1 MTLDPLTL
9 NTPVMPKDRLGIGIV
24 GSGFVAGFHLR
35 ALVSVRDAD
44 VCAIASPTREHT
56 EAAAAQAKQLG
67 VGDPAVC
74 STVAEL
80 AHDPMVDA
88 IWICA
93 PNDTRVAIV
102 EEIADSVSE
111 GAQLIGVACE
121 KPLLV

>member
-1 MTLDPLTL
+1 MA
-9 NTPVMPKDRLGIGIV
+9 KDRLGIGFV
-24 GSGFVAGFHLR
+24 GSGFVTGFHLQ

-44 VCAIASPTREHT
+44 VRAIASPTREHA

-67 VGDPAVC
+67 VGDPTVC
-74 STVAEL
+74 STVAEM

-102 EEIADSVSE
+102 EEIADAVSE